1 MRFTYLCWC
10 KAAEAGDV
18 RIMHDLAMMYT
29 EGTVVPVDMGMANY
43 WLEQGTLRGCSRSM
57 VAFGTHLQ
65 GGWGMKADKEVGARY
80 IREGAEAG
88 ELVGILNMGKIT
100 QLGIGVPVD
109 QKLAFEW
116 FLKAANAGSPHG
128 YRELAKCYREGL
140 GTEVNM
146 DKALQMMERAAQLPV
161 AR

>member
-1 MRFTYLCWC
+1 
-10 KAAEAGDV
+10 
-18 RIMHDLAMMYT
+18 
-29 EGTVVPVDMGMANY
+29 
-43 WLEQGTLRGCSRSM
+43 
-57 VAFGTHLQ
+57 
-65 GGWGMKADKEVGARY
+65 
-80 IREGAEAG
+80 
-88 ELVGILNMGKIT
+88 MGKIT